1 MSFFH
6 FVLSK
11 RPFVVDIREELLIVL
26 SGGLDRRR
34 RHGGRH
40 QQVHD
45 DRVELHDQEHEQGDA
60 RGRLELKQEARA
72 SRTLRRYGY
81 CEADSWSVEEWSAAD
96 ALIGGLKDT
105 ANAQRERLRVLEKH
119 V

>member
-1 MSFFH
+1 MF
-6 FVLSK
+6 LSK

-60 RGRLELKQEARA
+60 RGRLEL
-72 SRTLRRYGY
+72 
-81 CEADSWSVEEWSAAD
+81 
-96 ALIGGLKDT
+96 IG
-105 ANAQRERLRVLEKH
+105 RVLLKELPGPARQPC
-119 V
+119 VSLFYVNDIGSTGSRGRTRGIPYIYPPP